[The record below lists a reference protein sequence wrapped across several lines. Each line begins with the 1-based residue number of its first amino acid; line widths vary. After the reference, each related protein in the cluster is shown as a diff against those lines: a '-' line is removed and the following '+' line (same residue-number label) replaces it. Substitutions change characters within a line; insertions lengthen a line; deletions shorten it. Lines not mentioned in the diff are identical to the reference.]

1 MKKCWVLPLFLLVLI
16 SLGCLT
22 TASAM
27 IDKNNYIQVA
37 ILLDTSNSMD
47 GLIEQAKTQLWKIV
61 NQLGRADKNGQ
72 IVKLQVALYEYGKSS
87 IPGPEGYLRMIVPLT
102 TDLDQISEELFKLST
117 YGGDEYC
124 GRVIQSAIEG
134 LQWSRSADDYKVIV
148 IAGNE
153 PFTQGE
159 IDYKNACGAAVRKG
173 VIVNSIFCGD
183 IEEGIQTKWKHGAD
197 LTGGRYSNINH
208 NREIIYIIA
217 PQDEI
222 IINLNVELNKTYLPY
237 GVKGEESQIRQEKE
251 DSNAGSKSPQILA
264 ERSVAKASKVYT
276 NTNWDLVDLVIA
288 KGMPVLET
296 IKTEDL
302 PNEMKKISMAER
314 KKYVAAKIEQRKKLQ
329 TQIAQLNEERQ
340 KYIEQKMK
348 SQGKEGTL
356 DTAIVNAVREQA
368 VKKGF
373 RFK

>member
-1 MKKCWVLPLFLLVLI
+1 MKKRWVLPLCLLVLI

-27 IDKNNYIQVA
+27 IDKTNYIQVA

-47 GLIEQAKTQLWKIV
+47 GLIEQAKSQLWKIL

-72 IVKLQVALYEYGKSS
+72 TVKLQVALYEYGKSS
-87 IPGPEGYLRMIVPLT
+87 ISGPEGYLRMIVPLT

-124 GRVIQSAIEG
+124 GRVIQSAIDG

-159 IDYKNACGAAVRKG
+159 IDYKNACGAAMRKG
-173 VIVNSIFCGD
+173 VIVNTIFCGFF
-183 IEEGIQTKWKHGAD
+183 EEGIQTKWKHSAD
-197 LTGGRYSNINH
+197 LTGGRYSNIDH
-208 NREIIYIIA
+208 NREVVYIIA

-237 GVKGEESQIRQEKE
+237 GAKGEESQIRQEKE
-251 DSNAGSKSPQILA
+251 DSNAGSKSPQVLA

-276 NTNWDLVDLVIA
+276 NTSWDLVDLVIA
-288 KGMPVLET
+288 KGMPILET

-302 PNEMKKISMAER
+302 PNEMNKMSMEER
-314 KKYVAAKIEQRKKLQ
+314 KKYVATKIEQRKKLQ

-340 KYIEQKMK
+340 KYIEEKMK

-373 RFK
+373 KLK